1 MTRTL
6 TLIALLLSWLAL
18 ASGGSAGGTAFA
30 AGRMVHV
37 GTAAVQMAQGDCQME
52 AFCPVSCNPCAA
64 ALHSVTSEYFENS
77 SKEPVWHPAL
87 FTRPLSE
94 RLYRPPRSNSPTTI

>member
-18 ASGGSAGGTAFA
+18 ASGGGASGTALA
-30 AGRMVHV
+30 AGRMVH
-37 GTAAVQMAQGDCQME
+37 GPTDAVQMAQGDCQMA

-94 RLYRPPRSNSPTTI
+94 RLYGPPRSDSPTTI